1 MTDACVSVS
10 GVSYAYGPKQALS
23 DVAFEIPSGQ
33 FCALLGP
40 NGAGKSTLFALLT
53 RLVVTAQG
61 RIEVGGHDLT
71 QAPRA
76 ALSKIGVVFQQ
87 STIDLDLSVYRNL
100 RYFCALHGIAGRD
113 ADRRIDRA
121 LDQVDMRERKR
132 ERARSLNGGHRR
144 RMEIARSLMHDP
156 AVLLLDEPTVGLD
169 TASRQSI
176 TDHVHDLTD
185 SGIGVLWATHLVDE
199 VRDEDGLV
207 ILHKGQ
213 VLQHGNA
220 RSLRGEQSLGDHFT
234 ALTGGDS

>member
-1 MTDACVSVS
+1 LAASLLALPFGALADDDDNSFGAA
-10 GVSYAYGPKQALS
+10 GVLS
-23 DVAFEIPSGQ
+23 KKNRGEIPEILLSAGTPLLETGDTIKLKSGSYYE
-33 FCALLGP
+33 LE
-40 NGAGKSTLFALLT
+40 
-53 RLVVTAQG
+53 
-61 RIEVGGHDLT
+61 I
-71 QAPRA
+71 
-76 ALSKIGVVFQQ
+76 
-87 STIDLDLSVYRNL
+87 LSVYRNL

-176 TDHVHDLTD
+176 TNHVHDLTD